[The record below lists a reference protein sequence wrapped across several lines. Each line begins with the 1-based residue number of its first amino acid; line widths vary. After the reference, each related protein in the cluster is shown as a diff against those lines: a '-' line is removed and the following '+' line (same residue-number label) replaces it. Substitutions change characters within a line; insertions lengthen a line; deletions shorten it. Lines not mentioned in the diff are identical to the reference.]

1 MDSPENMMRQEI
13 SLRSSDKDEYDE
25 WLIDNS
31 YNAVFPQ
38 TKYQCVNY
46 VAESNPTKYAAIRQ
60 SCLEIGARKHSL
72 EKIKVSRR
80 KEEIHIKQLTKQRD
94 ESDDPLE
101 KEMIQCDIDLAWI
114 DMKVWEKKML
124 QNEMEMRFFLDYV
137 KEECG
142 ENEEE
147 VRHYLNGDSNEE
159 DKYWIAR
166 MAKQSAVDM
175 LSSGTINQGNME
187 SILQMPQEHQKLAF
201 NAAMRFSGVVS
212 TGIDQMR
219 LNAESEIK
227 YLDKD
232 TGTRSRLLTDETES
246 NQLRITD
253 G

>member
-1 MDSPENMMRQEI
+1 MESPENMMRQELN
-13 SLRSSDKDEYDE
+13 LRASSRDEYDK

-31 YNAVFPQ
+31 VHNPFGQ
-38 TKYQCVNY
+38 TEYQCVNY
-46 VAESNPTKYAAIRQ
+46 VVESHPTKYAAIRQ
-60 SCLEIGARKHSL
+60 ACLEISSREQS
-72 EKIKVSRR
+72 IKKCGINKKKSDI
-80 KEEIHIKQLTKQRD
+80 KIKQLEKHRD
-94 ESDDPLE
+94 ESNDPLE
-101 KEMIQCDIDLAWI
+101 KEMIQCDIDLEQI
-114 DMKVWEKKML
+114 DNHVWEKKHL
-124 QNEMEMRFFLDYV
+124 QSYQEQKYFLDYI
-137 KEECG
+137 KTECG
-142 ENEEE
+142 EPEE
-147 VRHYLNGDSNEE
+147 VKRFLDGDRDEE
-159 DKYWIAR
+159 NKYWIAR

-201 NAAMRFSGVVS
+201 NAAMRYSGVVS

-232 TGTRSRLLTDETES
+232 TGTRSRLLTDEIES